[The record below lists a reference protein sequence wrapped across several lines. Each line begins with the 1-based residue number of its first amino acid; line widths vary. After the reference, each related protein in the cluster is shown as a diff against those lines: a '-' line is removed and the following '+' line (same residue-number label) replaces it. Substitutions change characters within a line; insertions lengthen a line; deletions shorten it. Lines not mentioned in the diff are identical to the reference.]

1 MFMLDVNRDDA
12 PTLDEIIDFFIE
24 DTYEIN
30 SKRTSVNSIYDEF
43 VKSEYYN
50 SMTLPSFKL
59 KLRKLN
65 PDLIFTYRD
74 KTNYILNYVKGKGIP
89 LIKDKYIKSDNINRF
104 FKTNYQEVDI
114 IKYDIDIVYQLFKM
128 YSNDNFWKIILSK
141 NIFIKELRQMGFMIQ
156 KINNKLYVTN
166 VSYK

>member
-1 MFMLDVNRDDA
+1 MFMLDVNSDDA
-12 PTLDEIIDFFIE
+12 PTLNEIVDFFVE

-30 SKRTSVNSIYDEF
+30 SKKTSVNSIYEEF

-50 SMTLPSFKL
+50 SMTLPAFKL

-65 PDLIFTYRD
+65 TDLIFTYRD
-74 KTNYILNYVKGKGIP
+74 KTNYILNYIKGMEVP

-114 IKYDIDIVYQLFKM
+114 IKYDTDIVYQLFKI
-128 YSNDNFWKIILSK
+128 YTINNFWKIILSK
-141 NIFIKELRQMGFMIQ
+141 NLFIKLIRQRGITVQ
-156 KINNKLYVTN
+156 KIENKLYVTN